1 MCYNAYVF
9 TKGGMIMIFKKQLTA
24 LATIIKDKDIRKYSG
39 EAFWNIIKA
48 TIMGDVGALLEAGD
62 DVKNIIFHT
71 PTVLFWDKMQRYL
84 YGTFKDFEEQVK
96 LAAKFNDDNDKH
108 EEFVKRQIHLINEI
122 DDDKKIDYFAALTR
136 CYLLTDLEEALFF
149 KLAKFINICTPAELD
164 FLRSVSYS
172 YNSENNAMIS
182 SLYQYG
188 LFSQKQKDNGG
199 VVYALSDFAKA
210 LKHNSLNFEDGLQG
224 QQRLCSYQQLAP
236 LSIAEPA
243 TWEEI
248 ENAIGDQPLI
258 LDCGR
263 SDK

>member
-1 MCYNAYVF
+1 M
-9 TKGGMIMIFKKQLTA
+9 FKNQLIA
-24 LATIIKDKDIRKYSG
+24 LATIIKSKDIKKYTG

-48 TIMGDVGALLEAGD
+48 TITGDVGALLEAGD
-62 DVKNIIFHT
+62 DVKKIIFHT

-84 YGTFKDFEEQVK
+84 YGTFRNFKEQVK
-96 LAAKFNDDNDKH
+96 LAAKFNNDNDKY

-122 DDDKKIDYFAALTR
+122 DDDKKIDYFATLTR

-164 FLRSVSYS
+164 FLCSISYS
-172 YNSENNAMIS
+172 YNSENTAMIS

-188 LFSQKQKDNGG
+188 LFSQKEKDNGG
-199 VVYALSDFAKA
+199 VVYILSDFAKA

-236 LSIAEPA
+236 LNIAEPA

-248 ENAIGDQPLI
+248 ENAIGDKQLV
-258 LDCGR
+258 LNGG
-263 SDK
+263 SAKKH